1 MSLIAT
7 LTGFRLLR
15 FLVKTMVVVIAVLVV
30 YLVVTGVQV
39 WLTSRQYLPR
49 PSDAI
54 VVMGSAQYNGIPSP
68 DLAARL
74 DEAELLWKQRWAR
87 TIMVTGYK
95 QPGDLFTEAEASARY
110 LEDAGIPA
118 SDILQAGGIDSWEN
132 LSGAAPELL
141 ARGDRTVLMVTD
153 PFHEDRSMA
162 IATTVGLIPTPTPTQ
177 TSPIKGTA
185 TVPYFAKEAVAV
197 ALGRIVGYQQL
208 SSWSTS
214 IG

>member
-1 MSLIAT
+1 MGLIAT

-15 FLVKTMVVVIAVLVV
+15 FLVRAMVLVIAVLVV

-87 TIMVTGYK
+87 TIMVTGYT

-118 SDILQAGGIDSWEN
+118 SDILEAGGIDSWEN

-141 ARGDRTVLMVTD
+141 ARGDKTVLMVTD

-177 TSPIKGTA
+177 TSPIRGTA
-185 TVPYFAKEAVAV
+185 TVPYFAKEALAV
-197 ALGRIVGYQQL
+197 GLGRIVGYQQL

>member
-1 MSLIAT
+1 MGLIAT

-15 FLVKTMVVVIAVLVV
+15 FLVRAMVLVIAVLVV

-95 QPGDLFTEAEASARY
+95 QPGDLFTRRRPRPGTWRTPVSRRRTSWRQVGSTRGRTCRGP
-110 LEDAGIPA
+110 LPNCWPAGTK
-118 SDILQAGGIDSWEN
+118 
-132 LSGAAPELL
+132 
-141 ARGDRTVLMVTD
+141 RC
-153 PFHEDRSMA
+153 
-162 IATTVGLIPTPTPTQ
+162 
-177 TSPIKGTA
+177 
-185 TVPYFAKEAVAV
+185 
-197 ALGRIVGYQQL
+197 
-208 SSWSTS
+208 
-214 IG
+214 